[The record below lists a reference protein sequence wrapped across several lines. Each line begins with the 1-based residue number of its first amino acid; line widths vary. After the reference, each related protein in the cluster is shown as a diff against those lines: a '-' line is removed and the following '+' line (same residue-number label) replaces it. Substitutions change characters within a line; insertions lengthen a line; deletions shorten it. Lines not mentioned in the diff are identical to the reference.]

1 MVSLFSW
8 AAPPSP
14 SSLAAVSE
22 VSKQPI
28 VSFASR
34 EEWADWLEREAESS
48 DGAWLQIAKKDG
60 GRESVSYAEAL
71 EEALRFGWIDGQKRR
86 LDDEFWLQR
95 FTPRRVGSRWSQ
107 INREKAQT
115 LIEAGRM
122 APAGLREV
130 EAAKADGRW
139 EAAYA
144 GARAATVP
152 DDLREAL
159 ARDERAREN
168 FAALSGSDRY
178 SVLYRVQEAK
188 RPETRARRIE
198 KYVVLLAAGKP
209 VK

>member
-1 MVSLFSW
+1 M
-8 AAPPSP
+8 
-14 SSLAAVSE
+14 SE
-22 VSKQPI
+22 ISEQPI
-28 VSFASR
+28 VHFASR
-34 EEWADWLEREAESS
+34 AEWASWLEQEAESS
-48 DGAWLQIAKKDG
+48 GGVWLQIAKKDKG
-60 GRESVSYAEAL
+60 GESVSYAEAL

-86 LDDEFWLQR
+86 FDEEFWLQR

-107 INREKAQT
+107 INREKAQA

-144 GARAATVP
+144 GARAATIP

-168 FAALSGSDRY
+168 FTALSGSDRY

-198 KYVVLLAAGKP
+198 KYVALLAAGKP

>member
-1 MVSLFSW
+1 MG
-8 AAPPSP
+8 
-14 SSLAAVSE
+14 E
-22 VSKQPI
+22 VSRQPI
-28 VSFASR
+28 VHFASR
-34 EEWADWLEREAESS
+34 EEWARWLEREAESA
-48 DGAWLQIAKKDG
+48 DGVWLQIARKDKG
-60 GRESVSYAEAL
+60 GESVSYAEAL

-95 FTPRRVGSRWSQ
+95 FTPRRVGSRWSR
-107 INREKAQT
+107 INREKAQA
-115 LIEAGRM
+115 LVEAGRM

-130 EAAKADGRW
+130 EAAKVDGRW

-144 GARAATVP
+144 GAAAATVP

-178 SVLYRVQEAK
+178 SVLYRVQDAK

-198 KYVVLLAAGKP
+198 KYVALLAAGKP